1 MDALSQL
8 GDPARCGCSAT
19 RTSKRV
25 FTTVGPEQEYFL
37 IDEQYFFERPDLVTT
52 GRTLF
57 GAKPPKG
64 HELDDHYFGSIPE
77 RILAC
82 MLETEREL
90 RKLGVPVKTRHN
102 EVAPGPVRD
111 RADLRELERR
121 LRPPAA
127 DDAGDAER
135 RPQVRARLP
144 AAREAVRRRQRLRQ
158 AQQLVDGHRHRA
170 TT

>member
-1 MDALSQL
+1 MD
-8 GDPARCGCSAT
+8 GAR
-19 RTSKRV
+19 RV

-77 RILAC
+77 RMLAC
-82 MLETEREL
+82 MLETEQEL
-90 RKLGVPVKTRHN
+90 AKLGVPDQD
-102 EVAPGPVRD
+102 APQRGGSQPVRD

-121 LRPPAA
+121 RP
-127 DDAGDAER
+127 
-135 RPQVRARLP
+135 
-144 AAREAVRRRQRLRQ
+144 
-158 AQQLVDGHRHRA
+158 
-170 TT
+170 TISS